1 MTYRIATAGA
11 VLFAWLINHLL
22 GFTSN
27 SYAFLV
33 PLAVLATFQINE
45 LKKRRNLL
53 FLSILAAL
61 TILVYALD
69 IESNQYVLFL
79 PVIILAIFRFTENR
93 SKDR

>member
-11 VLFAWLINHLL
+11 VLFAWLIIHLL

-27 SYAFLV
+27 SYAFLI

-45 LKKRRNLL
+45 MKKRRNLL
-53 FLSILAAL
+53 FLSILAVL

-69 IESNQYVLFL
+69 IESNRFVLFL
-79 PVIILAIFRFTENR
+79 PMIVLAIFQLTEKR
-93 SKDR
+93 RKM

>member
-11 VLFAWLINHLL
+11 VLFAWLVIHLL

-27 SYAFLV
+27 SYAFLI

-45 LKKRRNLL
+45 MKKRRNLV
-53 FLSILAAL
+53 FLSILAVL

-69 IESNQYVLFL
+69 IESNQFVLFL
-79 PVIILAIFRFTENR
+79 PVIVLAIFQLVRNSNFR
-93 SKDR
+93 D

>member
-1 MTYRIATAGA
+1 MTYRFATAGA
-11 VLFAWLINHLL
+11 VLLAWLIIYLL
-22 GFTSN
+22 GLTSN
-27 SYAFLV
+27 SYAFLI

-45 LKKRRNLL
+45 MRKRRNLI
-53 FLSILAAL
+53 FLSILAVL

-79 PVIILAIFRFTENR
+79 PVIVLAIFQFTENR